1 MVESFRHKGLK
12 RFFTKNDSSKLPAKQ
27 IAKIRYILTR
37 LNAAQDVQDMN
48 YGGSGFHQLG
58 GSLKDFYSVKVTGNY
73 RIIFK
78 FTEGHASDV
87 DYLDY
92 H

>member
-1 MVESFRHKGLK
+1 VIETFRHKGLK
-12 RFFTKNDSSKLPAKQ
+12 KFFTKDDSSKLPSQQEAR
-27 IAKIRYILTR
+27 IRHILTR

-48 YGGSGFHQLG
+48 YGGAGFHQLSG
-58 GSLKDFYSVKVTGNY
+58 DLKNFYSVKVTGNY
-73 RIIFK
+73 RIIFR
-78 FTEGHASDV
+78 FSEGNAYDV

>member
-12 RFFTKNDSSKLPAKQ
+12 RFFTKNDVSKLPNKQ
-27 IAKIRYILTR
+27 IPRIRYILTR
-37 LNAAQDVQDMN
+37 LNAAQNEQDMN
-48 YGGSGFHQLG
+48 YEGSGFHPLTG
-58 GSLKDFYSVKVTGNY
+58 ELKGFLSVKVTGNY
-73 RIIFK
+73 RIIFR
-78 FTEGHASDV
+78 FLEGHVYDV